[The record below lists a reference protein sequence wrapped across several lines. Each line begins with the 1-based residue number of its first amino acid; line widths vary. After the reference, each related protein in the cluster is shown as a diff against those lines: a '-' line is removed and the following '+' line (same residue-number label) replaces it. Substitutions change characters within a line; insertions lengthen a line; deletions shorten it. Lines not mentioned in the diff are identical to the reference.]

1 MFLFLFTDI
10 VKLDNNFTMDSL
22 SLIFFFGKVL
32 YLWKTGLQRKSY
44 YKPHFGL
51 YSPANLELKVA
62 I

>member
-22 SLIFFFGKVL
+22 SLIFFFGKVSVE
-32 YLWKTGLQRKSY
+32 TGLQCKSY